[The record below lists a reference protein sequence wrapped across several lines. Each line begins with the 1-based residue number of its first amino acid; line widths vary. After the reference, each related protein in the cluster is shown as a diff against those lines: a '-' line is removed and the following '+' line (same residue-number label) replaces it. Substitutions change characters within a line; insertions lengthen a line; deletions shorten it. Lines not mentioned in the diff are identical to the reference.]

1 MGREAADGIRRSQ
14 GQMVVAR
21 ALWYVKPAVAELRTE
36 RLSMAGPGEVRIKTL
51 YSGISRGRCA
61 SF

>member
-21 ALWYVKPAVAELRTE
+21 ALWYVKPGVAELRTE
-36 RLSMAGPGEVRIKTL
+36 RLSMARSRRGPHQDAVLG
-51 YSGISRGRCA
+51 A
-61 SF
+61 